1 MHDEQLKLCKITK
14 NSDGH
19 TVTITVYQLILVHS
33 DGHGPLKHYKIIFV
47 VINTY
52 LYWDTLD
59 GANNRA
65 SNTAQVT
72 TEPPNTIYDNNEP

>member
-33 DGHGPLKHYKIIFV
+33 DGHGPLKHYKYNFCRY
-47 VINTY
+47 NH
-52 LYWDTLD
+52 
-59 GANNRA
+59 
-65 SNTAQVT
+65 SF
-72 TEPPNTIYDNNEP
+72 TEIH